1 MAAAK
6 PLPVASDVKSDGEKG
21 RRGTENE
28 SAVLPRYR
36 TSTLAVLPV
45 MGGTIA
51 ATWVAEE

>member
-1 MAAAK
+1 MAAAN

-45 MGGTIA
+45 MEGTIA